1 MKGTLKA
8 CTVKV
13 IVDIGGREAIP
24 VRAIPWLTA
33 RKRMSA
39 DVVADVLSGSYKVGA
54 MVGLVAYR
62 VEGTNV
68 VAVEIQHWKNAA
80 RDLGVLR
87 ISSRNAHGNK
97 DTPDSHELEHS
108 DWRAQAISLLPAG
121 VFVWKDEFENSYEG
135 TYGPCQ
141 RLKNEAALNFTP
153 LIPNEPDRQCVM
165 DGFLWGDPA
174 RHADKPTLVA
184 DAPEQADTKPQAG
197 AVEAAPVV
205 AVPASEPR
213 PAATGPRFTMTKAA
227 MIAQH
232 EHEWPTINT
241 DMQNANRN
249 RLDAAKAGERG
260 WREADA
266 MEWARS
272 NARLHNAEK
281 PADLLASAMPTMANL
296 PARRHTSKS

>member
-1 MKGTLKA
+1 
-8 CTVKV
+8 VKV

-205 AVPASEPR
+205 AVPASETPEQR
-213 PAATGPRFTMTKAA
+213 RARWLNWYGKGGRGAVQRAYERELLQNPKADRSFMGKQIQLA
-227 MIAQH
+227 
-232 EHEWPTINT
+232 
-241 DMQNANRN
+241 RN
-249 RLDAAKAGERG
+249 EQ
-260 WREADA
+260 
-266 MEWARS
+266 
-272 NARLHNAEK
+272 AEK
-281 PADLLASAMPTMANL
+281 KQGGGWVSQLVNDGKRSG
-296 PARRHTSKS
+296 

>member
-135 TYGPCQ
+135 TYGPYQ

-205 AVPASEPR
+205 AVPASETPEQR
-213 PAATGPRFTMTKAA
+213 RAR
-227 MIAQH
+227 
-232 EHEWPTINT
+232 W
-241 DMQNANRN
+241 
-249 RLDAAKAGERG
+249 LDWRGEGERG
-260 WREADA
+260 AVQRVYERELQRNPKADRSFVGKQIKI
-266 MEWARS
+266 ARTEQ
-272 NARLHNAEK
+272 AEK
-281 PADLLASAMPTMANL
+281 KRAGGWASQL
-296 PARRHTSKS
+296 VKGGKRSG